1 MLRLRVKEAATA
13 KGVSQGKLAR
23 YADLDVKTIQR
34 IYRDPYA
41 EISTFTLNKLAYAL
55 NVHVCELLDYER
67 DASLPGM
74 LQSPEKL

>member
-1 MLRLRVKEAATA
+1 MIRLKVKEVAAQ
-13 KGVSQGKLAR
+13 KKVSQGKLAR

-55 NVHVCELLDYER
+55 SVHVCELLDYER
-67 DASLPGM
+67 DSSLPGM
-74 LQSPEKL
+74 STEKS